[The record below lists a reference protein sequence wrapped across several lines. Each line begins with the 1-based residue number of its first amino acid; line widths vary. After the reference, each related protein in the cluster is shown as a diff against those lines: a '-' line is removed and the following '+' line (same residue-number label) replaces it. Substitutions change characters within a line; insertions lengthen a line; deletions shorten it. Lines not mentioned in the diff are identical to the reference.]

1 MTCDLT
7 SIWKRAT
14 LKTSG
19 EITSGDVWY
28 TLLSVSQFL
37 YGVCIAE
44 VNPSELEAGS
54 VKALPRSLAEAV
66 AALEA
71 DSVLRKGLGE
81 PLVKAVLAVRKVS
94 VRALDC

>member
-1 MTCDLT
+1 VNHNFFT
-7 SIWKRAT
+7 
-14 LKTSG
+14 
-19 EITSGDVWY
+19 
-28 TLLSVSQFL
+28 
-37 YGVCIAE
+37 GVCIAE

>member
-1 MTCDLT
+1 
-7 SIWKRAT
+7 
-14 LKTSG
+14 
-19 EITSGDVWY
+19 
-28 TLLSVSQFL
+28 
-37 YGVCIAE
+37 

-94 VRALDC
+94 VRTLDC